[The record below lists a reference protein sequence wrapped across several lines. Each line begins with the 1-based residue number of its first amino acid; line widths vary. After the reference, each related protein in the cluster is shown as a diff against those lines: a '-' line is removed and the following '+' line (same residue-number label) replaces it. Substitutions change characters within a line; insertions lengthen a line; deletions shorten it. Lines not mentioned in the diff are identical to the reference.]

1 MAFDPATGEMTA
13 PATAV
18 PLHAGGITFINGSP
32 SVASTIDFADSV
44 SFASPSMLQD
54 LNQNGFPPGSAT
66 SVSIDEFGNLTA
78 AYSNGTNKP
87 LFRMA
92 LATFK
97 SLGGL
102 ERKGLTLY
110 QNTIA
115 SGDPLYGKAGEGSL
129 GKINPTMLE
138 QSNVD
143 LATEMIKMIIVQRA
157 YQANAK
163 VITMADEMMQAVQNI
178 R

>member
-1 MAFDPATGEMTA
+1 MAM
-13 PATAV
+13 
-18 PLHAGGITFINGSP
+18 
-32 SVASTIDFADSV
+32 
-44 SFASPSMLQD
+44 
-54 LNQNGFPPGSAT
+54 
-66 SVSIDEFGNLTA
+66 
-78 AYSNGTNKP
+78 
-87 LFRMA
+87 
-92 LATFK
+92 ATFK

-102 ERKGLTLY
+102 DRKGLTLY
-110 QNTIA
+110 SSTIQ
-115 SGDPLYGKAGEGSL
+115 SGDPLYGKPGEGSL

-143 LATEMIKMIIVQRA
+143 LASEMIKMIIVQRA